1 MTRKEKT
8 ALKVNEKRISRAYAV
23 SCSGIQISIW
33 DMSKIMD
40 VGHAAIASGADD
52 AALGVAIRAFVET
65 IRKN

>member
-1 MTRKEKT
+1 
-8 ALKVNEKRISRAYAV
+8 
-23 SCSGIQISIW
+23 
-33 DMSKIMD
+33 MSKIMD